1 MRLTVYF
8 PEDSPTTHEFLGHTL
23 TVGRLGDN
31 EVQLEEGSVSS
42 RHAEIVVQDGA
53 AVLRDL
59 GSTNGTFLNREQV
72 TGEHPLNEGDEIY
85 FGSVRCVFM
94 EHAVTVSEVAAFAAA
109 GEPIPAADANT
120 DAYKLYTFA
129 GRPMGSGEP
138 RGSASASGNGVPED
152 FVPLSP
158 FPKPAKPRDMLGLAA
173 WGSFGLGVAAAL
185 YALFAIFTG

>member
-8 PEDSPTTHEFLGHTL
+8 PEDSPTTHEFVGHTL

-42 RHAEIVVQDGA
+42 RHAEIVVQDGS

-72 TGEHPLNEGDEIY
+72 TGEQPLNEGDEIY

-94 EHAVTVSEVAAFAAA
+94 EPAVTVSEVAAFAAA
-109 GEPIPAADANT
+109 GEQMPAADA
-120 DAYKLYTFA
+120 
-129 GRPMGSGEP
+129 SGY
-138 RGSASASGNGVPED
+138 GVPEN

-173 WGSFGLGVAAAL
+173 WGSFGVGVAAAL
-185 YALFAIFTG
+185 YALFAIFAG

>member
-8 PEDSPTTHEFLGHTL
+8 PEDSPTTHEFVGHTL

-53 AVLRDL
+53 VILRDL
-59 GSTNGTFLNREQV
+59 GSTNGTFLNGEQV
-72 TGEHPLNEGDEIY
+72 VSEQELKEGDEIY
-85 FGSVRCVFM
+85 FGSVRSVFM
-94 EHAVTVSEVAAFAAA
+94 EPAAA
-109 GEPIPAADANT
+109 VREAAYAAPLVEQVAVADA
-120 DAYKLYTFA
+120 
-129 GRPMGSGEP
+129 SGY
-138 RGSASASGNGVPED
+138 GVPEN

-158 FPKPAKPRDMLGLAA
+158 FPKPAKPRDVLGLAA

-185 YALFAIFTG
+185 YALLVIFTG